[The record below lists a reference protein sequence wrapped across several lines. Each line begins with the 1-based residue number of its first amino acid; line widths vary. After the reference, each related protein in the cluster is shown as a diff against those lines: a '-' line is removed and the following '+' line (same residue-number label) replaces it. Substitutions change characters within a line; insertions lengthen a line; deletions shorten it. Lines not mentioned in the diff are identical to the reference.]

1 MIIKCPEC
9 GAKNRIPD
17 LSEPTKTYRC
27 GKCRT
32 RLTLGSSLADT
43 KDETVVDHQR
53 VVSREQKQGATVVGA
68 VLLCLVL
75 VALLAIVGLL
85 MADKISVGS
94 KESLGIVIYP
104 NDILD
109 EVAQEVGQIG
119 IEDRQLAD
127 LMINTMEKMDG
138 DGLSAP
144 QVGVSRRIS
153 IVRLDR
159 SSTKEEILVM
169 VNPKIIEREG
179 TVTGREGCLSI
190 AGTGINKVE
199 ITRSE
204 RITVQYCT
212 LDGEKVVREESG
224 WNARIIQ
231 HEIDHL
237 DGTLISDYA
246 SACNITPEIIA
257 AIGIIVIAAFLKM
270 RFVRIRSMRL
280 SRGKE

>member
-1 MIIKCPEC
+1 MIVTCPEC

-17 LSEPTKTYRC
+17 IPEPTKTYRC

-32 RLTLGSSLADT
+32 RLTSGPRLSDT
-43 KDETVVDHQR
+43 KDETVVDRRR
-53 VVSREQKQGATVVGA
+53 VVGEEQKQGATVAGA

-75 VALLAIVGLL
+75 VALLAIVGSL

-94 KESLGIVIYP
+94 EESLELAMYP

-119 IEDRQLAD
+119 IEDWQLAD

-159 SSTKEEILVM
+159 SSTKEEIIVM
-169 VNPKIIEREG
+169 VNPEIIEREG

-190 AGTGINKVE
+190 AGTGINTVE
-199 ITRSE
+199 VTRSE
-204 RITVQYCT
+204 LITVQYWT
-212 LDGEKVVREESG
+212 LNGEEVVREESG

-237 DGTLISDYA
+237 DGILISDYA

-257 AIGIIVIAAFLKM
+257 AIGIIAIAAFIKM
-270 RFVRIRSMRL
+270 RFVSIRSMRL
-280 SRGKE
+280 TRGKE